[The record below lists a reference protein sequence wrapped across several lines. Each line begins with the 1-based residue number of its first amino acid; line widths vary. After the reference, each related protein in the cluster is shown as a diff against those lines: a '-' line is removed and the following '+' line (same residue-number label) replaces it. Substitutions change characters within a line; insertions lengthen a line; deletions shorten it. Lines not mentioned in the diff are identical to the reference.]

1 MATMIETDLKEVLD
15 RIDRRLEAIESDMT
29 TLKVSQARIE
39 GEISTVKNE
48 LTFVRED
55 VKDLKG
61 SQRSQIW
68 VLIVAVVGAI
78 VKFGFFPNS

>member
-1 MATMIETDLKEVLD
+1 M
-15 RIDRRLEAIESDMT
+15 
-29 TLKVSQARIE
+29 E

-48 LTFVRED
+48 LTFIRED
-55 VKDLKG
+55 VKDLKD

-78 VKFGFFPNS
+78 VKFGFLP

>member
-1 MATMIETDLKEVLD
+1 MTM
-15 RIDRRLEAIESDMT
+15 
-29 TLKVSQARIE
+29 LKVFQIRME
-39 GEISTVKNE
+39 GKISTVKNK
-48 LTFVRED
+48 LTFIREY

-78 VKFGFFPNS
+78 VKFGFFPNP